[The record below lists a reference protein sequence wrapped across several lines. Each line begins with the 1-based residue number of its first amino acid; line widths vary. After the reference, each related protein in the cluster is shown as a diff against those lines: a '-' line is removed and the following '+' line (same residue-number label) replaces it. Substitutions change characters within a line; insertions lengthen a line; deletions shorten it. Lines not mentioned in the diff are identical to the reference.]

1 MASAFS
7 GSFSSIGGSAADRMK
22 MSPYDEYPVTTIVTM
37 RAARLSTGRLFFWV
51 HQTAA
56 TRTATMAR
64 RKNVGAPLAPASV
77 GSVWTTP
84 G

>member
-1 MASAFS
+1 MASEVS
-7 GSFSSIGGSAADRMK
+7 GSFSSIGGSAAERTK
-22 MSPYDEYPVTTIVTM
+22 MSPYDEYPSTTSVTVS
-37 RAARLSTGRLFFWV
+37 AARLATGIRFFWV

-56 TRTATMAR
+56 TSAATTASRNRT
-64 RKNVGAPLAPASV
+64 GAPLAPASV